1 VLTERHPH
9 LADNFAVR
17 IAGTIVALGVLSSP
31 AVADKDLYDRLWP
44 RAPESHQLSLSEQI
58 TDQLTELGNFM
69 GEHVSVLSHDMLTMT
84 FDGRRRRAFFS
95 IGGGDARFLEF
106 KLASDVQFFDGR
118 AQINAKLDLSIAGNK
133 LELELPEMEMVPA
146 SYRGE
151 RGVEVR
157 VPLFRRTF

>member
-1 VLTERHPH
+1 M
-9 LADNFAVR
+9 
-17 IAGTIVALGVLSSP
+17 IVALGVLSTP
-31 AVADKDLYDRLWP
+31 AFAEKDLYDRLWP
-44 RAPESHQLSLSEQI
+44 RVPESHQLTLSEQI

-69 GEHVSVLSHDMLTMT
+69 GEHMNVLSHDVLTMT

-95 IGGGDARFLEF
+95 IGGGDARYLEF

-118 AQINAKLDLSIAGNK
+118 AQINTRIDLSFAGK
-133 LELELPEMEMVPA
+133 QLELELPEMEMVPA